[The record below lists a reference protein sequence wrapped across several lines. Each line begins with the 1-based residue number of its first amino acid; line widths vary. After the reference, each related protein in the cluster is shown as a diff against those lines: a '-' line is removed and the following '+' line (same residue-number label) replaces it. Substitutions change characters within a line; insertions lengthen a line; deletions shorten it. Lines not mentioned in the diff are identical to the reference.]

1 MFFSKNEC
9 CKTSKLHFPALWNII
24 KDKLY
29 IYYFIY
35 SEKIYL
41 LKEAVYTC

>member
-1 MFFSKNEC
+1 MSAVKPQNC
-9 CKTSKLHFPALWNII
+9 TFPALWNII
-24 KDKLY
+24 KDKSY